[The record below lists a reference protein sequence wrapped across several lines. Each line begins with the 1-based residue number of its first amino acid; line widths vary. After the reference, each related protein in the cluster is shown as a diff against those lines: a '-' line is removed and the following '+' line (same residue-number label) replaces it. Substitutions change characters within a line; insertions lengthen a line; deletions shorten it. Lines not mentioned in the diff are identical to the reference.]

1 MNDVSQ
7 RFITAIG
14 AESVTDWQLLPSQH
28 TKGLGPEAGPLSR
41 VLSSTEL
48 DEPIK
53 IFENEDRAAIAMQ
66 KRYKFAAGWA
76 ALLSLVAV
84 IIAAVLIVVQPLG
97 LASVDVVQVLVIV
110 QGGSLVASFALSL
123 LGAHTRLFSRWMAH
137 RANAE
142 FWRIEY
148 FKRVLAADQEHGS
161 DELPLLP
168 LQLEYFRK
176 HQLDVQR
183 RYYDKRGGQHAR
195 SVRWGAVLRW
205 LALILIVIAAV
216 PPIAAGIGFDWQA
229 YLVRSGWPMPPIEL
243 AIQQRAFISLS
254 TIGAALQG
262 WLAAR
267 DLMNQDARNAARYA
281 ATLVNLEALAER
293 PLDEA
298 RLAAT
303 EGDKDRVLQFA
314 ALVDQ
319 QISSEHREW
328 VDLRNLA
335 PNLSLERLT
344 DKTLSRASPKETATL

>member
-1 MNDVSQ
+1 MNDLSQ
-7 RFITAIG
+7 RFIKAIG
-14 AESVTDWQLLPSQH
+14 AVSVTDWQLRPSLH
-28 TKGLGPEAGPLSR
+28 ANGLKPEAGALAR
-41 VLSSTEL
+41 VLNSTTL

-53 IFENEDRAAIAMQ
+53 IFESEDRAAIAVQ
-66 KRYKFAAGWA
+66 KRYKLAAGWA

-84 IIAAVLIVVQPLG
+84 VIAAALIVVQPIG
-97 LASVDVVQVLVIV
+97 LASAELIRALVVIQGAALVT
-110 QGGSLVASFALSL
+110 SFALSL
-123 LGAHTRLFSRWMAH
+123 IVSHTSLFSRWMAH

-148 FKRVLAADQEHGS
+148 FKRVLAAKEVHGPN
-161 DELPLLP
+161 ELPLLP

-195 SVRWGAVLRW
+195 SVRWGAGLRW
-205 LALILIVIAAV
+205 LALLLIVAAAI
-216 PPIAAGIGFDWQA
+216 PPVAAGFGFDWQS
-229 YLVRSGWPMPPIEL
+229 YLASRGWSSPPIEL
-243 AIQQRAFISLS
+243 AIQQRAFIALS
-254 TIGAALQG
+254 TVGAALQG

-267 DLMNQDARNAARYA
+267 DLVNQDARNAARYA

-298 RLAAT
+298 RLAAAD
-303 EGDKDRVLQFA
+303 GDKGRVLQFA

-328 VDLRNLA
+328 VDLRSLA

-344 DKTLSRASPKETATL
+344 DRTLPRPPPNGS